1 MQAKRN
7 GAGPRHSNHMRDIKD
22 QGIVLMHVLALHP
35 MHLIVPD
42 LVRELTKDSK
52 EFAESDNVER
62 ALREL
67 TGLGL
72 LRCPGGLVTPTHA
85 ALRFI
90 EILEGGA

>member
-7 GAGPRHSNHMRDIKD
+7 GAGPRHSNHMRDVKD

-35 MHLIVPD
+35 THLIVPD
-42 LVRELTKDSK
+42 LVRELIKNSDD
-52 EFAESDNVER
+52 FADGDNVER
-62 ALREL
+62 AIREL
-67 TGLGL
+67 TSLGL

-90 EILEGGA
+90 EILEGD

>member
-1 MQAKRN
+1 MQAKAN
-7 GAGPRHSNHMRDIKD
+7 GASPRHSNHAQDIKD

-35 MHLIVPD
+35 THLIVPD
-42 LVRELTKDSK
+42 LVRELTKDS
-52 EFAESDNVER
+52 EVFAEGDNVER
-62 ALREL
+62 AIREL
-67 TGLGL
+67 TSLGL